1 MLPDAVADL
10 PVVSLL
16 DDLKSQL
23 RRADQ
28 LVLQAPPG
36 AGKTTLVPL
45 ALLDEPWL
53 AGRRILLLEPRRIA
67 AQAAAARMAELL
79 GEKVGQTVGYRIRL
93 DSCVSEKTRIEVI
106 TEGILTRRLQ
116 GDPGLE
122 EVGLVI
128 FDEFHERNLDSDL
141 CLALALQGRALFG
154 EGAPLKLLVMS
165 ATLDGE
171 SVAQLL
177 GGAPVL
183 TSAGR
188 QYPVD
193 TRFGPAHEL
202 RDPIEP
208 RVVGA
213 VQAALEAG
221 GGSILVF
228 LPGQRE
234 INRVARDLAAALAQ
248 TGHADVLLAPL
259 YGGLSLRRQRQA
271 IEPAPAGRR
280 KVVLATNV
288 AETSLTIEGIDTVID
303 SGLVRE
309 GLFDPATG
317 VTRLATRRISRSS
330 AAQREGRAGRLGPGR
345 CIRLWSEEQHRRLV
359 ARPDPEILHA
369 DLAPL
374 ALQLLAWGVEEPS
387 DLAWLDQPPG
397 AAYAQAL
404 SVLELCGAIYRNREG
419 RFRVTPQGVRL
430 AQMPMHPRLG
440 HMLLVGCDIRALESA
455 CLLAALLSERNPLA
469 GRGADLAQALAV
481 LMGEERLA
489 AELDGWFRRV
499 WAQARRFARLGL
511 GDEAPP
517 AGRTAVGIPQDNML
531 GVLLAS
537 AYPDRI
543 ARLRAGGDGTRYLM
557 SNGRSAELPPG
568 DSLAGREWL
577 VVAEIGSQVGDA
589 VDRIYSAAALDP
601 RAFQGVLLSLVSEED
616 RVEWD
621 YRSDQFIARRCRRVG
636 SVELSSEPLSEVPAA
651 ARGAALLG
659 VVRKRGLN
667 ILPWPPRLQQWRAR
681 VMLLHRLQ
689 AEDPGNPWPDLSDRA
704 LLDTLEKWLLPH
716 LGEVRR
722 LEDFQA
728 LELKAILLAL
738 LPWPLPLE
746 LERLAP
752 ERLAVPSGSS
762 VPIDYSQDPPV
773 LAVKLQEM
781 FGCEETPTVAG
792 GRVRLLVHL
801 LSPAQRPLQ
810 VTGDLASF
818 WRNGY
823 PEVRREMKG
832 RYPKHP
838 WPEDP
843 LQATPTR
850 HTKQRLA
857 AES

>member
-1 MLPDAVADL
+1 MLPVAAADL

-23 RRADQ
+23 ARADE

-79 GEKVGQTVGYRIRL
+79 GEAVGQTVGYRIRL
-93 DSCVSEKTRIEVI
+93 DSCVSEQTRIEVI

-141 CLALALQGRALFG
+141 CLALALQGRAHFR

-177 GGAPVL
+177 GGAPML

-188 QYPVD
+188 QHPVE

-213 VQAALEAG
+213 VQAALAE
-221 GGSILVF
+221 GSGSLLVF

-234 INRVARDLAAALAQ
+234 INRVARDLAALLARS
-248 TGHADVLLAPL
+248 GNAEVLLAPL

-271 IEPAPAGRR
+271 IEPAPPGQR

-309 GLFDPATG
+309 GVFDPATG

-345 CIRLWSEEQHRRLV
+345 CCRLWSEEQHRRLV

-387 DLAWLDQPPG
+387 DLAWLDPPPA

-404 SVLELCGAIYRNREG
+404 SVLELCGAIYRNRDG
-419 RFRVTPQGVRL
+419 RYRVTPQGVRL

-440 HMLLVGCDIRALESA
+440 HMLLVGCDIRALENA

-489 AELDGWFRRV
+489 PELDGWFRRV

-517 AGRTAVGIPQDNML
+517 TGRTAVAIPQDTIL

-537 AYPDRI
+537 AWPDRI
-543 ARLRAGGDGTRYLM
+543 ARLRTGGDGTRYLM
-557 SNGRSAELPPG
+557 SNGRAAELPPG
-568 DSLAGREWL
+568 DALAGRQWL
-577 VVAEIGSQVGDA
+577 AVAEIGSQVGDA

-601 RAFQGVLLSLVSEED
+601 QAFQGVLLPLVAEED

-636 SVELSSEPLSEVPAA
+636 AVELSSEPLSEVPAA
-651 ARGAALLG
+651 ARGEALLG
-659 VVRKRGLN
+659 MVRKRGLG
-667 ILPWPPRLQQWRAR
+667 ILPWPPRLQQWRSR

-689 AEDPGNPWPDLSDRA
+689 AQAPGNPWPDLSDEA
-704 LLDTLEKWLLPH
+704 LLDTLEQWLLPW
-716 LGEVRR
+716 LDEVRR

-728 LELKAILLAL
+728 LDLKAILQAL

-762 VPIDYSQDPPV
+762 IPIDYSQDPPV

-792 GRVRLLVHL
+792 GRVMLLVHL

-810 VTGDLASF
+810 VTSDLASF